1 MTNVQKAVVENGKV
15 TNIIEVDPSNVPDW
29 AAGYPDAVNARMGD
43 DWDGSVFSRF
53 EADPIIAWRANASL
67 SRLDFCT
74 SLVRLNILTKDQA
87 LATIDGVWPE
97 PMLNFLSYL
106 DADQAF
112 EVQMEWKAAATVQR
126 NHPFILS
133 LGSWL
138 GLTTAQLDAMF
149 GWVGA

>member
-1 MTNVQKAVVENGKV
+1 MQKYVNGV
-15 TNIIEVDPSNVPDW
+15 LVNLLDSEVKEFNDKQEAIPDPL
-29 AAGYPDAVNARMGD
+29 
-43 DWDGSVFSRF
+43 
-53 EADPIIAWRANASL
+53 IAWRANAFL

-112 EVQMEWKAAATVQR
+112 EVQMEWKAAVTVQR

>member
-1 MTNVQKAVVENGKV
+1 MS
-15 TNIIEVDPSNVPDW
+15 IIAINAQDPL
-29 AAGYPDAVNARMGD
+29 
-43 DWDGSVFSRF
+43 
-53 EADPIIAWRANASL
+53 IAWRDTASL

-112 EVQMEWKAAATVQR
+112 EVQMEWKAAVTVQR

-149 GWVGA
+149 GWVVA

>member
-1 MTNVQKAVVENGKV
+1 MNVTKRAVVENGKV
-15 TNIIEVDPSNVPDW
+15 TNIIEVDPANIPDW
-29 AAGYPDAVNARMGD
+29 AINYPDAIGARIGD
-43 DWDGSVFSRF
+43 DWDGSIFSRF
-53 EADPIIAWRANASL
+53 EPDPLITWRAKAFL

-74 SLVRLNILTKDQA
+74 ALVRLNILTKDQA

-97 PMLNFLSYL
+97 PMLSFLSYL

-112 EVQMEWKAAATVQR
+112 EVQMEWKAAVTVQR

>member
-1 MTNVQKAVVENGKV
+1 MNTIKKAVIENGKV
-15 TNIIEVDPSNVPDW
+15 TNIIEVDPANIPDW
-29 AAGYPDAVNARMGD
+29 ATGYPDATDARMGD

-53 EADPIIAWRANASL
+53 EPDPIISWRANASL

-74 SLVRLNILTKDQA
+74 SLVRLNILTKEQA

-97 PMLNFLSYL
+97 PMLNFLGYL

-112 EVQMEWKAAATVQR
+112 EVQMEWKAAVTVQR
-126 NHPFILS
+126 THPFILS